1 MKKILLID
9 NYDSFTYIL
18 LHLLQ
23 GAFRGTIEVIRNDAW
38 AEDELRRRGYDAYVI
53 SPGPK
58 TPREAGLSNSVIRI
72 FYKEKPILGVC
83 LGMQCMNEFFGG
95 TTVRSQHPVHGKT
108 SPVEVHKRHN
118 LFRGVSSPFQAA
130 RYHSLECCVTSPE
143 FEVTSSF
150 QGIPMSMEHV
160 SLPVMGVQFH
170 PESFMT
176 PAGKRIVSNF
186 LRCI

>member
-23 GAFRGTIEVIRNDAW
+23 SVFRGTIDVIRNDAW
-38 AEDELRRRGYDAYVI
+38 TEEELMRRAYDAYVI

-58 TPREAGLSNSVIRI
+58 SPGEAGLSNAVIRL

-83 LGMQCMNEFFGG
+83 LGMQCINEVFGG
-95 TTVRSQHPVHGKT
+95 KTVRSSNPVHGKT
-108 SPVEVHKRHN
+108 SSVEIHKRKT
-118 LFRGVSSPFQAA
+118 LFRKVSSPFQAA
-130 RYHSLECCVTSPE
+130 RYHSLECGVTSPE
-143 FEVTSSF
+143 LEVTSSF
-150 QGIPMSMEHV
+150 QGIPMSLEHV
-160 SLPVMGVQFH
+160 LLPVMGVQFH

-176 PAGKRIVSNF
+176 QAGKRIIDNF
-186 LRCI
+186 MRCV